1 MRMYKQK
8 RSIFGHGTFVRR
20 EYVKHSDIDITVIV
34 YTNKDIP
41 VIDAFCRSYKQLS
54 GGACLSAKAR
64 SLEELKT
71 GALAVKNKPGP
82 KKLIRLLKTY
92 ELIWGKPLIYDEL
105 ISPSKPIND
114 LKGLIT
120 FILSHENEKRNIVDL
135 AKLYC
140 WVIWFDNEYRGIK
153 QPFSYQAIKK
163 QYPPQSLQYQAV
175 LVWETS
181 GEYVPKDFEQ
191 KVFADLRKQM
201 VELSE
206 ETSR

>member
-120 FILSHENEKRNIVDL
+120 FILSHENE
-135 AKLYC
+135 
-140 WVIWFDNEYRGIK
+140 YRGIK

-163 QYPPQSLQYQAV
+163 QCPPQSLQYQAV